1 MRKCLS
7 FFSRECLCVWVW
19 IVAFLFTYSMTPLL
33 GQSVTSSASLSGTIA
48 DTQDARI
55 PGASI
60 TLVSRERGITRKYV
74 TDPSG
79 TFSLTLLPPAVYDL
93 KVEARGFKAYQR
105 NGIVLEVGQAA
116 ALSIVL
122 PTEGTAENVTVTG
135 ESPLLAT
142 DNANLASEI
151 SGKQI
156 VELPLNYR
164 NVVGLAFL
172 DSSLNSLNVGGGA
185 NGQDT
190 ADQDISFLNFGGQF
204 MGSTSFLLD
213 GGWNT
218 AMGWG
223 GVIYVPSV
231 DNVQEFKVQT
241 NSFTAQYGWST
252 GNVINIISKSGSE
265 KFHGDIYEFFRNDAL
280 DANFYFNN
288 LNGVEKTPFHR
299 NQFGVAAGGPF
310 YIPGL
315 YQQRDRTF
323 FFVQYE
329 GLRLKN
335 PSTLTTTVPTAAFRN
350 GDLSALLGPQ
360 IGIDALGRP
369 ILQGQIYNPQSRQI
383 GTDPSGNP
391 IYIRDPIPG
400 NNLANLMDPVARKI
414 LSFYPSTN
422 KSGLANNF
430 FSSVSAPT
438 TSNEFSIRID
448 QNMPRF
454 GRLYGRFSKKWETK
468 QVQAPLYGAD
478 NPAGPGQSNPNNRYS
493 VALGYSQVLT
503 PKLTVSVNLG
513 FQRWVEAN
521 LRQGYPFKPSSL
533 GLPGI
538 IDANSPF
545 FPDIQVSGYAEL
557 GMPQQRSFSNNVGT
571 LSVDIIKMFAAHTL
585 SFGYMGVLTQLNG
598 GGLGSTSFSFNQ
610 QFTSGPDP
618 SNPSDGTGDPFASF
632 LLGTAVAGSTN
643 ISTLPANSK
652 IYHGVYLQD
661 DWKVAKNLTF
671 NLGLRYDI
679 QLAPTEKHDRQVYFD
694 PTAVNPISELAGGN
708 YRGQLVYNKSGNR
721 GLYKTA
727 YTNFAPRV
735 GLSYSALTN
744 LVVHG
749 GFGVFFPTTYLGTP
763 NAIGYSQTT
772 TFVSSLNGGINPA
785 STLGNP
791 FPQGV
796 LPITGS
802 SLAGLTS
809 VGQPLSA
816 VVYQRPSPYVEQ
828 WMFGFQYLPTARDVV
843 EVAYVGNHGIKIA
856 TGNGV
861 NLNQLAPQYL
871 SRGTALVQPVN
882 NPFYGQPSVVGSGC
896 GLDQPTIPAFQLLL
910 PMPQYCDS
918 VTSSVAPVGASN
930 YNALQS
936 RYTHRVNDGLTV
948 MASYTYSKFISNVSG
963 PEEWALILPSTTRNY
978 YNLDAERSVDA
989 NDIPHSMVLSYIY
1002 LLPFGKGKR
1011 FGSNLGGAMNTVIG
1025 GWEISGT
1032 STFKKGVPLSIN
1044 GNINPGST
1052 FGGNQG
1058 VNVIGDPNQV
1068 DHKGINQWFNAS
1080 AFGQADAGTFGN
1092 APRFFSRLRAPGI
1105 NNTDLSISKWFDMTD
1120 TVRAQFRVEMFNAL
1134 NHANFAPP
1142 NTTFGAAGFGTI
1154 TDASGAR
1161 NIQLALK
1168 IYW

>member
-1 MRKCLS
+1 MFNVLS
-7 FFSRECLCVWVW
+7 TFSRRYLRVGVTL
-19 IVAFLFTYSMTPLL
+19 VAFLAYSVASLR
-33 GQSVTSSASLSGTIA
+33 GQSVTSSASLSGTVA
-48 DTQDARI
+48 DSQDARI
-55 PGASI
+55 PGANI
-60 TLVSRERGITRKYV
+60 TLVSREKGIIRRFV

-79 TFSLTLLPPAVYDL
+79 TFSLTLLPPAVYEL
-93 KVEARGFKAYQR
+93 KVDAPGFKTFQR
-105 NGIVLEVGQAA
+105 NGIVLEVMQAA
-116 ALSIVL
+116 TLSITL
-122 PTEGTAENVTVTG
+122 PAEGTAENVTVTG

-172 DSSLNSLNVGGGA
+172 DSSLNSLSVGGGA

-213 GGWNT
+213 GAWNT

-252 GNVINIISKSGSE
+252 GNVINIISKSGSD
-265 KFHGDIYEFFRNDAL
+265 KFHGDIYEFFRNEAL

-288 LNGVEKTPFHR
+288 LNGVQKTPFHR
-299 NQFGVAAGGPF
+299 NQFGVAAGGPV
-310 YIPGL
+310 YLPRL
-315 YQQRDRTF
+315 YEQRDRTYF
-323 FFVQYE
+323 FAQYE

-350 GDLSALLGPQ
+350 GDFSALLGPQ
-360 IGIDALGRP
+360 IGVDALGRP
-369 ILQGQIYNPQSRQI
+369 ILEGQIYNPQSRQI

-400 NNLANLMDPVARKI
+400 NNLANRIDPVARKI
-414 LSFYPSTN
+414 LSYYPSTN
-422 KSGLANNF
+422 RSGLANNF

-438 TSNEFSIRID
+438 TSNEFNIRID
-448 QNMPRF
+448 QNMPGL

-493 VALGYSQVLT
+493 AAIGYSQVLN
-503 PKLTVSVNLG
+503 PKLTASVNLG
-513 FQRWVEAN
+513 FQRWIEAN
-521 LRQGYPFKPSSL
+521 LGQGYPFKPSSL
-533 GLPGI
+533 GLPGA

-557 GMPQQRSFSNNVGT
+557 GMSQQRSFSNNVGT
-571 LSVDIIKMFAAHTL
+571 LSADMTKMFASHTL
-585 SFGYMGVLTQLNG
+585 SFGYMGILTQLNG
-598 GGLGSTSFSFNQ
+598 GGLGTTAFSFNQ

-618 SNPSDGTGDPFASF
+618 SNPSDGTGDPFASL
-632 LLGTAVAGSTN
+632 LLGTAVEGATN
-643 ISTLPANSK
+643 ISTLPATSK
-652 IYHGVYLQD
+652 IYHGFYLQD
-661 DWKVAKNLTF
+661 DWKVAKGLTL
-671 NLGLRYDI
+671 NLGARYDI
-679 QLAPTEKHDRQVYFD
+679 QLAPTERHNRQTYFD
-694 PTAVNPISELAGGN
+694 PTATNPISQLVGEN
-708 YRGQLVYNKSGNR
+708 YRGQLVYNNSGDR

-735 GLSYSALTN
+735 GLSYSVLPN

-763 NAIGYSQTT
+763 NSIGYSQTT
-772 TFVSSLNGGINPA
+772 TFISSLDGGINPS
-785 STLGNP
+785 STLSNP
-791 FPQGV
+791 FPQGIV
-796 LPITGS
+796 PITGNF
-802 SLAGLTS
+802 LGGLTS
-809 VGQPLSA
+809 VGQPLSG
-816 VVYQRPSPYVEQ
+816 VVHQRPSPYVEQ
-828 WMFGFQYLPTARDVV
+828 WTLGVQYLPTTKDVI
-843 EVAYVGNHGIKIA
+843 EIAYVGNHGVKIT

-871 SRGTALVQPVN
+871 SRGTALVKPVN
-882 NPFYGQPSVVGSGC
+882 NPFFGQPAVAGSSC
-896 GLDQPTIPAFQLLL
+896 GLDQQTIPAFQLLL
-910 PMPQYCDS
+910 PMPQYCNS
-918 VTSSVAPVGASN
+918 VTSSVAPVGGSN

-936 RYTHRVNDGLTV
+936 KYTRRVNDGLTV

-963 PEEWALILPSTTRNY
+963 PEEWALIMASNTRNY
-978 YNLDAERSVDA
+978 YDLNAERSVDA
-989 NDIPHSMVLSYIY
+989 NDVPHSMVLSYIY
-1002 LLPFGKGKR
+1002 LLPFGKGKH
-1011 FGSNLGGAMNTVIG
+1011 FGSTLRGPANVLLG
-1025 GWEISGT
+1025 GWEIAGT

-1052 FGGNQG
+1052 FGGNQN
-1058 VNVIGDPNQV
+1058 VNVIGDPNHV
-1068 DHKGINQWFNAS
+1068 THKGIDQWFNTD
-1080 AFGQADAGTFGN
+1080 AFEQADAGSFGN

-1105 NNTDLSISKWFDMTD
+1105 NNTDLSIAKWFDVTD
-1120 TVRAQFRVEMFNAL
+1120 SVRTQFRVEMFNAL
-1134 NHANFAPP
+1134 NHPNFAPP
-1142 NTTFGAAGFGTI
+1142 NTTFGASGFGTI